1 MKTLSLATLTLIALM
16 AAPAYAQDP
25 VPNAYGGAGNVVN
38 QVAAP
43 NAPGQGVAGVTESG
57 KAPSQTPSGSGDVLG
72 VTASKPA
79 PASEPASEPAGAA
92 RPAQQPVSTL
102 SSLPFTGSDA
112 LLLLM
117 AGGMLF
123 AVGFGMRRLAR

>member
-43 NAPGQGVAGVTESG
+43 NAPGQGVAGVTDSG
-57 KAPSQTPSGSGDVLG
+57 KAPKQAPAGAKVLG
-72 VTASKPA
+72 VTDSTPATAAKPA
-79 PASEPASEPAGAA
+79 GVARAA
-92 RPAQQPVSTL
+92 QPQVSTL

>member
-1 MKTLSLATLTLIALM
+1 MKTLSLAALSLMVLM

-38 QVAAP
+38 QVAGSVAP
-43 NAPGQGVAGVTESG
+43 AGQGVAGVTDSG
-57 KAPSQTPSGSGDVLG
+57 KAPASGSADVLG
-72 VTASKPA
+72 ATDSTPA
-79 PASEPASEPAGAA
+79 TVSEPAGAA
-92 RPAQQPVSTL
+92 RPAQPQEASLT
-102 SSLPFTGSDA
+102 SLPFTGSDA